1 MWGKN
6 IKEAKTV
13 KERKGK
19 GEKLPSLWATER
31 WIKGPQEEQGIDS
44 IMYQETRV
52 QSLGEEDTLEKG
64 TAIHSSIL
72 AWETP
77 WTEEPGGL
85 KSMGSQRVGHH

>member
-31 WIKGPQEEQGIDS
+31 WIKGPQEE
-44 IMYQETRV
+44 
-52 QSLGEEDTLEKG
+52 
-64 TAIHSSIL
+64 
-72 AWETP
+72 
-77 WTEEPGGL
+77 
-85 KSMGSQRVGHH
+85 